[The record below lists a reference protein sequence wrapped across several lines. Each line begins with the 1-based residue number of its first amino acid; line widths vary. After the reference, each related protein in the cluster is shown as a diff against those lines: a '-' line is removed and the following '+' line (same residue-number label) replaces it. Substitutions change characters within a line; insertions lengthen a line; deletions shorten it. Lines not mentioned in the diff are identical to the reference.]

1 MKKLSII
8 IPCYNEAKNIP
19 LILEKFNQSLKETHV
34 AEAPL
39 EVILVNNG
47 SFDTSADV
55 LNSLIPLYPFAKTVK
70 VEKNQGY
77 GYGILYGLKHATG
90 DFIGWTHADMQTDPA
105 DIIKAFEIIHAN
117 NFCPNLFIKG
127 LRKKRSFFDLF
138 FTTGMSIFETL
149 YLRKALW
156 DINAQPTIFHKN
168 FFTKWHNPPHDF
180 SLDLYALYMAK
191 KHKLSVK
198 RFAVLFPKRIH
209 GQSSWNTGIYA
220 KWKLIKRTIQF
231 STSLKKEISNDFHR
245 AQN

>member
-19 LILEKFNQSLKETHV
+19 LILEKFNQIVKETT
-34 AEAPL
+34 L

-47 SFDTSADV
+47 SFDSSTEV
-55 LNSLIPLYPFAKTVK
+55 LDSLIPLYPFARTVK

-105 DIIKAFEIIHAN
+105 DILKAFNLVKEN
-117 NFCPNLFIKG
+117 NYCPSIFIKG
-127 LRKKRSFFDLF
+127 LRKKRSLFDLF
-138 FTTGMSIFETL
+138 FTIGMGIFETL
-149 YLRKALW
+149 YLKTALW

-168 FFTKWHNPPHDF
+168 FFAKWHNPPHDF

-191 KHKLSVK
+191 KHTLSVK
-198 RFAVLFPKRIH
+198 RFDVLFPQRIH
-209 GQSSWNTGIYA
+209 GQSSWNTGLTS

-231 STSLKKEISNDFHR
+231 SISLKREISHDFCSP
-245 AQN
+245 QN